1 LNEPHFELIQRLDK
15 LVFGIDLRPLAL
27 GQQAIVGQLLPMF
40 GNCNSLRRFLSTCR
54 CLRHFMAD
62 AQQ

>member
-15 LVFGIDLRPLAL
+15 LVFGIGLHPLAL
-27 GQQAIVGQLLPMF
+27 GQLAIVGQLLPMF
-40 GNCNSLRRFLSTCR
+40 GNSLRRFLSTCR
-54 CLRHFMAD
+54 RLLHFMAD